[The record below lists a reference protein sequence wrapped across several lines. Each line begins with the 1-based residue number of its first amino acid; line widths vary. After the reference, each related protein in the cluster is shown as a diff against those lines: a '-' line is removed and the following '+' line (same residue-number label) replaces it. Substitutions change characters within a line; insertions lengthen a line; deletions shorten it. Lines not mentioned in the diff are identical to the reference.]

1 MSDKLIF
8 PELSYK
14 IVGVLYKVHNEIG
27 RYGREIQYCN
37 FLEKKLK
44 EEKIDY
50 KREYTIGDTGNRL
63 DFLIEGKVIIEVK
76 AKDIVTREDY
86 YQIQRY
92 LQITD
97 MRLGILV
104 NFRQKYLHP
113 KRIVKIEKVVSKRFL
128 IN

>member
-63 DFLIEGKVIIEVK
+63 DFLIEGKVIMEVK